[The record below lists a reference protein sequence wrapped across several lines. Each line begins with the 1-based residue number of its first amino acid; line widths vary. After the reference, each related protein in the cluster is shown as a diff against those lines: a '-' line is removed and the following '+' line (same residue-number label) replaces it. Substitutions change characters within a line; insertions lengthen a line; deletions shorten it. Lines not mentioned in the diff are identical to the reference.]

1 MIKWLKGLPLYLQII
16 ILAILAFIAYQIFK
30 WIKTKAESGNYNA
43 AVNQSQTALIQ
54 LAQQGIKP
62 SYGQAQYTAWANTL
76 AIQFEGCNAAG
87 SASAFWDALTPI
99 FQSMKNDADVYALI
113 KAYDVRTFDKCGLF
127 TGDFTG
133 DLSASLSEKFS
144 GLEGSLIR
152 KSIADIN
159 DILQK
164 NGVGFKF

>member
-1 MIKWLKGLPLYLQII
+1 MIKWFLSLPWYAQLGIVVV
-16 ILAILAFIAYQIFK
+16 LAIIAYQIFLYFK
-30 WIKTKAESGNYNA
+30 RKAESGNYNA

-54 LAQQGIKP
+54 LEQQGIKP

-87 SASAFWDALTPI
+87 SAAAFWDALTPI

-113 KAYDVRTFDKCGLF
+113 KAYNVRTFDKCGLF

-152 KSIADIN
+152 KSIGDIN